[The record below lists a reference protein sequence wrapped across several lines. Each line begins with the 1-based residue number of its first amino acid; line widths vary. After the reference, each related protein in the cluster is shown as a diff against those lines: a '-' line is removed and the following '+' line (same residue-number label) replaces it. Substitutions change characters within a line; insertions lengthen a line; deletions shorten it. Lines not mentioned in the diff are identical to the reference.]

1 MRNEGLE
8 CMKKTKFKMT
18 GNGSGMEEV
27 SESLCLCASVLKKD
41 AGVVE
46 GDFNTETQ
54 RHRDAEAQSLR

>member
-1 MRNEGLE
+1 
-8 CMKKTKFKMT
+8 MKKTKFKMT